1 MPYQSTKGHWKT
13 SFGGVGRNIAEVA
26 KRLGTPTT
34 FITALGSDQHSSQ
47 IRSNIK
53 KLNIDLFSVD
63 LEKDSELKGP
73 LFLSVLD
80 DKKDSVISVSN
91 MDINHSLTAE
101 KVQSVLEKSGINN
114 KDLVVVDANVEP
126 NNKNLRKLL
135 EYLNN

>member
-1 MPYQSTKGHWKT
+1 M
-13 SFGGVGRNIAEVA
+13 
-26 KRLGTPTT
+26 
-34 FITALGSDQHSSQ
+34 
-47 IRSNIK
+47 
-53 KLNIDLFSVD
+53 
-63 LEKDSELKGP
+63 
-73 LFLSVLD
+73 
-80 DKKDSVISVSN
+80 ISVSN

>member
-1 MPYQSTKGHWKT
+1 
-13 SFGGVGRNIAEVA
+13 
-26 KRLGTPTT
+26 
-34 FITALGSDQHSSQ
+34 
-47 IRSNIK
+47 
-53 KLNIDLFSVD
+53 
-63 LEKDSELKGP
+63 
-73 LFLSVLD
+73 
-80 DKKDSVISVSN
+80 